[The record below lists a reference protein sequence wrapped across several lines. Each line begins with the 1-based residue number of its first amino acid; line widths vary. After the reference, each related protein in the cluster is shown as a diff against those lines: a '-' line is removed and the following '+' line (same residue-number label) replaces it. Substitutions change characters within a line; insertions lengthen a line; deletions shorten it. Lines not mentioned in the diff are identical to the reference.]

1 MKIKKIQIAA
11 FGKLTDFSLE
21 FSDGFN
27 VLYGVNESGKTTLM
41 YFIQAMF
48 YGIGSNARK
57 NNIADNDREHYR
69 PWHSP
74 LYGGTILFEHKNR
87 IYSLERNFGP
97 TKAKDTTRLVFDATG
112 KEVKLSSPDEP
123 GFELFGMGKTEFLN
137 TVFVHQMNSV
147 IHEDDNI
154 KAKLVSLAA
163 GSQMEVSADKMKA
176 SLTEFRKKITN
187 DRKNSQSE
195 MGTLQESIYQL
206 DTDLQDAYTAE
217 TFRKDLTRDI
227 DGTKDDIHK
236 LLQRKE
242 NTDRTLDAAKRLKT
256 MEEGGKILAL
266 WQEIEEQSAQ
276 IDELNRP
283 DSSGRFLPTEDEI
296 ASTELVIRDIDQ
308 SDSNLGLLQKQ
319 ASSTALELGELP
331 QIDTIND
338 SLKAIESCDI
348 EWHAIE
354 VEKAAIQEE
363 TRKQS
368 AQYEQDD
375 RELERT
381 NNQLLLDQKT
391 MLSAY
396 ESKINE
402 ISKNQIE
409 AGHNKSSLVQKH
421 QSFIEENQRIIRES
435 EERVTED
442 SRHLA
447 DDEQRLE
454 QETGI
459 LNDLKDQLPR
469 QQEQL
474 AQMKQFY
481 AKTEPQ
487 QSVLQQSVS
496 LKGVPQPAVS
506 QKKPFPILAVI
517 GAALL
522 LIGIVGYALTQNALA
537 LIAVPIGI
545 VLIIVSLIKYF
556 SRAKNTLAIIEPAV
570 ITPTENNQIQSLEFQ
585 INTLLRQIDIQV
597 LKVNNL
603 TRDINQKQV
612 DIEQK
617 NGQIAARKASLS
629 DAAAES
635 EYSRQ
640 ITELESAIHK
650 ADEGI
655 LGLRS
660 SRDAEQQQLTS
671 QLSVL
676 QEKKNKHQFILP
688 EDLQIRQQTLE
699 ARRSAW
705 YESIKPFGVDSDE
718 RLRSVK
724 DNLIQTQ
731 ASVLSKTA
739 ALESLQNQIFSEK
752 EARQKLI
759 DQMNQF
765 SNGYFAAASIEM
777 TKAIIK
783 SAKEIT
789 GQIKELAVSR
799 KHLSDRVYA
808 ASEGKTKAEIQERN
822 NEARKWID
830 DNYPEAV
837 QLTESDVSQIR
848 IDQQAIQ
855 QELQGNNLK
864 LGQLTTKLKQL
875 EQDSKLPDDIER
887 EKRGKVETLAALQST
902 VNSIDLAIQMISE
915 TDDEMR
921 QTFGPIINT
930 KTAEYLARLTGENS
944 QSLRVENDFNVQVED
959 TVTHQY
965 KSHDYFSGGKVDQI
979 YLALRLAITDA
990 VYTKD
995 GEENMPFTFDD
1006 ILVQYDQQRG
1016 HQAVDFLIDKC
1027 EQQQRQMIF
1036 VTCHDHI
1043 QKYCEGRECAVRVLG

>member
-11 FGKLTDFSLE
+11 FGKLINFSLDL
-21 FSDGFN
+21 SDGFN
-27 VLYGVNESGKTTLM
+27 VLYGVNESGKSTLM
-41 YFIQAMF
+41 NFVQTMF
-48 YGIGSNARK
+48 YGFTSNARK

-69 PWHSP
+69 PWHSQM
-74 LYGGTILFEHKNR
+74 YGGTILFEHKNR
-87 IYSLERNFGP
+87 IYSLERNFGL
-97 TKAKDTTRLVFDATG
+97 TKAKDSTRLVFDATG

-137 TVFVHQMNSV
+137 TVFVNQMSSV
-147 IHEDDNI
+147 INEDESI
-154 KAKLVSLAA
+154 KGKLVSLAA

-176 SLTEFRKKITN
+176 SLMDFRKKIFN

-195 MGTLQESIYQL
+195 MGTLQEDIYQL
-206 DTDLQDAYTAE
+206 DNDLQEAYTAE
-217 TFRKDLTRDI
+217 TFRKEFTRDI
-227 DGTKDDIHK
+227 DTAKAEIHT
-236 LLQRKE
+236 LLLKKE
-242 NTDRTLDAAKRLKT
+242 NMDRTLDAAKRLK
-256 MEEGGKILAL
+256 EIDDGQKILAL
-266 WQEIEEQSAQ
+266 WQEIEDLSARVTN
-276 IDELNRP
+276 LNKP
-283 DSSGRFLPTEDEI
+283 DASGRLLPTDDEI
-296 ASTELVIRDIDQ
+296 ASAELIIRNIEQ
-308 SDSNLGLLQKQ
+308 SDSNLKLLQNQ
-319 ASSTALELGELP
+319 ASSTALALNALP

-338 SLKAIESCDI
+338 SMKAIESCEI

-354 VEKAAIQEE
+354 VEKAAVQEE
-363 TRKQS
+363 THKQS

-375 RELERT
+375 RALERT
-381 NNQLLLDQKT
+381 INQLLLDQKT
-391 MLSAY
+391 MLSTY

-402 ISKNQIE
+402 KSASKIE
-409 AGHNKSSLVQKH
+409 AGHNKSSLEQKH
-421 QSFIEENQRIIRES
+421 QLQVEENQRIIREF
-435 EERVTED
+435 EARVTED
-442 SRHLA
+442 SRHLL
-447 DDEQRLE
+447 DDKRQLE

-459 LNDLKDQLPR
+459 LNDLKDQLPK

-474 AQMKQFY
+474 AQMQQFY
-481 AKTEPQ
+481 AKAESRQ
-487 QSVLQQSVS
+487 
-496 LKGVPQPAVS
+496 GVPQQAIS
-506 QKKPFPILAVI
+506 QKKPFPTLAVI

-522 LIGIVGYALTQNALA
+522 LIGILGYALTQNALV

-556 SRAKNTLAIIEPAV
+556 SKVENVPAV
-570 ITPTENNQIQSLEFQ
+570 IPPTENNQIQNLEFQ
-585 INTLLRQIDIQV
+585 IKTLLQQIDIQV

-629 DAAAES
+629 DVAAES

-640 ITELESAIHK
+640 IAELDTVIK
-650 ADEGI
+650 TADEGI
-655 LGLRS
+655 LGLKS
-660 SRDAEQQQLTS
+660 SREAEQQQLTS

-676 QEKKNKHQFILP
+676 QEKKNQQQFVLP
-688 EDLQIRQQTLE
+688 EDLQIRQQTLD

-705 YESIKPFGVDSDE
+705 YETIKPFGAESDE

-739 ALESLQNQIFSEK
+739 ALESTNNQIQSEND
-752 EARQKLI
+752 ARQKLI
-759 DQMNQF
+759 DQMNQI
-765 SNGYFAAASIEM
+765 SNGYFVAASIDM
-777 TKAIIK
+777 TKEIIK

-789 GQIKELAVSR
+789 EQIRDLTISR
-799 KHLSDRVYA
+799 KHLLDRVNA
-808 ASEGKTKAEIQERN
+808 ASEGKSKTEVQERTIEDQN
-822 NEARKWID
+822 WINE
-830 DNYPEAV
+830 NYPDAV
-837 QLTESDVSQIR
+837 QLTEIDMSQIR

-855 QELQGNNLK
+855 QELQDNNLR
-864 LGQLTTKLKQL
+864 LGQLTSNLKQL
-875 EQDSKLPDDIER
+875 EQGSKLPDDIER
-887 EKRGKVETLAALQST
+887 EKREKVEVLAAMQST
-902 VNSIDLAIQMISE
+902 VNSIDLAIQMIAE

-930 KTAEYLARLTGENS
+930 KTAEYLAKLTGENN
-944 QSLRVENDFNVQVED
+944 QSLRVENDFNVQIED
-959 TVTHQY
+959 PVTHQY
-965 KSHDYFSGGKVDQI
+965 KSHDFFSGGKVDQI

-1016 HQAVDFLIDKC
+1016 HQAVDFLIEKC

-1043 QKYCEGRECAVRVLG
+1043 QKYCANKNCLVKVLG